1 MTVNQQIDLKI
12 KRGLTVIKNKMD
24 LKEKEWITVE
34 AIINVPIKKAWEL
47 WTSPEHI
54 VHWNNASK
62 DWHTPKVENDLREG
76 GKFLFKMEAKDG
88 SFGFEFEGIY
98 TEVKTN
104 ELIAYKMEDDRQVK
118 INFTSEGNETKITE
132 SFETEE
138 INAID
143 LQRKGWQSLLNNFK
157 KYAEG
162 I

>member
-1 MTVNQQIDLKI
+1 
-12 KRGLTVIKNKMD
+12 MD

-34 AIINVPIKKAWEL
+34 STINAPIEKVWEL
-47 WTSPEHI
+47 WTKPEHI
-54 VHWNNASK
+54 IHWNNASK
-62 DWHTPKVENDLREG
+62 DWHTPKAENDLRVG

-118 INFTSEGNETKITE
+118 INFTSEGDETKITE
-132 SFETEE
+132 SFETED

-162 I
+162 L

>member
-1 MTVNQQIDLKI
+1 
-12 KRGLTVIKNKMD
+12 MD

-34 AIINVPIKKAWEL
+34 STINAPIEKVWEL
-47 WTSPEHI
+47 WTKPEHI
-54 VHWNNASK
+54 IHWNNASK
-62 DWHTPKVENDLREG
+62 DWHTPKAENDLRVG

-132 SFETEE
+132 SFETED

-162 I
+162 L

>member
-62 DWHTPKVENDLREG
+62 NWHTPKVENDLREG

-143 LQRKGWQSLLNNFK
+143 LQHKGWQSILNNFK